1 MPEKKR
7 IASLC
12 YLRIAVT
19 LGVILLHVCSTLL
32 NNPALAPAGL
42 TEAEARFHQGT
53 IRLLTWCV
61 PCFLMISGSLLLR
74 ADKRITVRDSVC
86 KYARRVFLA
95 LLIFGFCFALMM
107 DVHDAGG
114 FSPAMIPDALLKV
127 LSGRSMA
134 HLWYLYVILGIYL
147 LLPAV
152 KALADRCARPCFD
165 YMLAVLFI
173 FVSVLPTF
181 TALTG
186 IEIAFTLPVTS
197 CYLFYFILGH
207 RLSRPA
213 TGRMNSAPAL
223 LAGIAAC
230 AGLIVAASVT
240 GFANPD
246 ALADY
251 ASPVTALMSAC
262 IFRLFGKI
270 DREVAG
276 PVWALD
282 RLSFGVYL
290 VHPVLIHLLYRALGI
305 VPAGA
310 LYPLRT
316 LAVAA
321 LVAVAAYALSWAL
334 MKIPPLRK
342 YVL

>member
-32 NNPALAPAGL
+32 NNPVLAPAGL
-42 TEAEARFHQGT
+42 AEAEARFHQNAT
-53 IRLLTWCV
+53 RLLIWCV

-74 ADKRITVRDSVC
+74 ADKRVTVRDSVC

-107 DVHDAGG
+107 DVHDAGD

-152 KALADRCARPCFD
+152 KALADRCAGPCLD
-165 YMLAVLFI
+165 YVLAVLFV
-173 FVSVLPTF
+173 FTFVLPTF

-186 IEIAFTLPVTS
+186 VEIAFKLPVTS

-213 TGRMNSAPAL
+213 TGRMNSVPAL

-230 AGLIVAASVT
+230 AGLIVAADVT
-240 GFANPD
+240 GFADPYVI
-246 ALADY
+246 ADY
-251 ASPVTALMSAC
+251 SSPVTALMSAC
-262 IFRLFGKI
+262 IFCLFGKI
-270 DREVAG
+270 DREVSG

-290 VHPVLIHLLYRALGI
+290 VHPVLIHLLYRALGV
-305 VPAGA
+305 VPAGT
-310 LYPLRT
+310 LYPLKV
-316 LAVAA
+316 LGVAA
-321 LVAVAAYALSWAL
+321 LVSVAAYALSWAL